1 MKQLNQQ
8 IDGFDPSSAS
18 HIPILFLAILAMMFK
33 CHTAGFGQP
42 SDKDRLNVQT
52 VPSLKAKA
60 VQIDGNWY
68 AKDRILVKFK
78 DPATIKLFK
87 GARKTKLSQL
97 SQRLGLP
104 EGVTIENGGYSKLEA
119 RAAGKAED
127 LAVLDFKSYQ
137 VAQLHGSIGLDEC
150 LRLLQNHP
158 FLEYAE
164 LDGLVFAD
172 RTVPSD
178 PQYSQQWHH
187 DQIEM
192 PLAWDF
198 TQGSASV
205 TVAVLDTGV
214 KLNRE
219 EFSGRLVPGFD
230 FANFDSNANDDNGH
244 GTAVAGILAANANNA
259 AFFAGVDWKCRIMPV
274 KVLDNEGTGIDSAIA
289 DGIDFAVANGAKVM
303 NLSLGRGGPSNQTV
317 VNAIRAAVSQGV
329 VFVASSGNDG
339 ERGVIFPANVTEA
352 IAVGATNRD
361 DTITS
366 FSNWG
371 SELDLVA
378 PGQEI
383 YTFNIFARPGTTA
396 FLQGT
401 SFSAPLVA
409 GVASLIAATNPDLSS
424 AAIRS
429 ILCDS
434 ADDQVGD
441 QRDTPGFDEYHGC
454 GRLNAKRA
462 LQIALDVPD
471 IDLAITNL
479 AFSPSNIQSGQQPTS
494 VSYRITN
501 FGPDTF
507 VSSGSPFTVELFLS
521 NDSTF
526 GDSDDI
532 LFGQTDWMEGTLL
545 AGNPW
550 NLQLNANALSEITLP
565 AVSAGNYHVFAS
577 IRLDDPILGVEE
589 NAGNNYT
596 GVEIT
601 VSLDTV
607 DLAISNFQFSPSVL
621 TFTERPVAVSYRIT
635 NHGPGRFNS
644 SGSPLTVTLH
654 LSDDQNFGDTDDVS
668 MGETVWSIGNLSAG
682 NSWDLQLNANALSEI
697 AVPRVSTGTYTIFA
711 SLDISDTAPVAE
723 LNENNNHT
731 SAGTTLTVSGAP
743 RVDLTIT
750 DFAFFPSDLFHC
762 DLPTGVSY
770 RITNNGPNAFD
781 NTGSSYA
788 VEMYLSENQ
797 IFGDGDDRLLGET
810 AWPDG
815 ILPAGDSWDLE
826 LNGDA
831 LSVLTIQQIP
841 QRSYTVFARIRL
853 DDPSSAIDVD
863 DANNHTAAESAI
875 TVLGPR
881 ADHLITVNST
891 GDTDSR
897 DSVITLR
904 EAIMLSNGSLSF
916 SNLTDSERGQVNGT
930 VGSGIADTVCFCFS
944 GTISVTSLFGLPLI
958 VDNGTIIDASP
969 RWNGA
974 WPKGRP
980 GITLDRVGRRFDKNG
995 LTIRGGASCEIL
1007 GLFITNFGGAGIAI
1021 NRSAKFNTV
1030 GGSARGSRNVIS
1042 GNDSNG
1048 V

>member
-1 MKQLNQQ
+1 M
-8 IDGFDPSSAS
+8 
-18 HIPILFLAILAMMFK
+18 
-33 CHTAGFGQP
+33 
-42 SDKDRLNVQT
+42 
-52 VPSLKAKA
+52 
-60 VQIDGNWY
+60 QIDGNWY
-68 AKDRILVKFK
+68 VNDRILVKFK
-78 DPATIKLFK
+78 DSATVKLFK
-87 GARKTKLSQL
+87 GEGRTKLSQL

-104 EGVTIENGGYSKLEA
+104 EGVTIENGGYSKLKA

-127 LAVLDFKSYQ
+127 LTVPDLKSYQ

-192 PLAWDF
+192 PLTWDF

-205 TVAVLDTGV
+205 TIAVLDTGV
-214 KLNRE
+214 QLNRE
-219 EFSGRLVPGFD
+219 EFSGRLVPGHD
-230 FANFDSNANDDNGH
+230 FANSDSNANDDNGH
-244 GTAVAGILAANANNA
+244 GIGVAAVLAANADND

-274 KVLDNEGTGIDSAIA
+274 KVLDNQGTGIDSAVA
-289 DGIDFAVANGAKVM
+289 DGIDFAAANGAKVI
-303 NLSLGRGGPSNQTV
+303 NISLGRGGPSNQTV
-317 VNAIRAAVSQGV
+317 INAIRGAVSQGV
-329 VFVASSGNDG
+329 VIVVSAGNDG
-339 ERGVIFPANVTEA
+339 ERGVIFPANVAEA
-352 IAVGATNRD
+352 IAVGATDRE
-361 DTITS
+361 DTLTS
-366 FSNWG
+366 FSNCG

-383 YTFNIFARPGTTA
+383 YTFNVFARTGITA
-396 FLQGT
+396 FLDGT

-409 GVASLIAATNPDLSS
+409 GVASLIAAADPNLSS
-424 AAIRS
+424 ASIRS

-441 QRDTPGFDEYHGC
+441 QRDTPGFDEFHGC

-462 LQIALDVPD
+462 LRIALDIPD
-471 IDLAITNL
+471 IDLGISNL

-550 NLQLNANALSEITLP
+550 NLQLSAGALSEITLP

-577 IRLDDPILGVEE
+577 IRLDDPILGLEE

-607 DLAISNFQFSPSVL
+607 DLGISNFQFSPSVL

-668 MGETVWSIGNLSAG
+668 MGETVWSMGNLSAG

-750 DFAFFPSDLFHC
+750 DFAFS
-762 DLPTGVSY
+762 
-770 RITNNGPNAFD
+770 
-781 NTGSSYA
+781 
-788 VEMYLSENQ
+788 
-797 IFGDGDDRLLGET
+797 
-810 AWPDG
+810 
-815 ILPAGDSWDLE
+815 
-826 LNGDA
+826 
-831 LSVLTIQQIP
+831 
-841 QRSYTVFARIRL
+841 
-853 DDPSSAIDVD
+853 
-863 DANNHTAAESAI
+863 
-875 TVLGPR
+875 
-881 ADHLITVNST
+881 
-891 GDTDSR
+891 
-897 DSVITLR
+897 
-904 EAIMLSNGSLSF
+904 
-916 SNLTDSERGQVNGT
+916 
-930 VGSGIADTVCFCFS
+930 
-944 GTISVTSLFGLPLI
+944 PL
-958 VDNGTIIDASP
+958 
-969 RWNGA
+969 
-974 WPKGRP
+974 
-980 GITLDRVGRRFDKNG
+980 
-995 LTIRGGASCEIL
+995 
-1007 GLFITNFGGAGIAI
+1007 
-1021 NRSAKFNTV
+1021 
-1030 GGSARGSRNVIS
+1030 
-1042 GNDSNG
+1042 
-1048 V
+1048 